1 MTRKEK
7 LTLIATILGS
17 TIVFLDSTVVNVA
30 LPTIQ
35 EDLDT
40 GLAGQQ
46 WVVEAYMLSLVSL
59 LLVGGSLGD
68 LYGRRRLFV
77 IGLCGFAVT
86 SVLCAIA
93 PSDEALVAARA
104 LQGIA
109 GALLVPGSL
118 AILAATFEGE
128 ARGRAVGLW
137 TAWAGISTL
146 IGPAGGGLL
155 VELSWRWIFWIN
167 LPLIAVTIWLAL
179 RTIDESSDPEAVH
192 GIDGVGIGLS
202 ALGLAGPV
210 FALIEQPT
218 YGFSDPIVWVPLV
231 GGIACFGAFIWWQTR
246 ARAPILPLELFRSH
260 NFATVNMATLAV
272 YAALGGA
279 FFFITLFLQQVAGYS
294 AFQAGAAT
302 TPVTVLM
309 FLLSG
314 RFGALASRIGPRLPM
329 GIGPL
334 IGAVGLA
341 LLTRLSADPNY
352 LTDVLPSL
360 VLFGLGLS
368 MTVAPLTTTVLD
380 AVEERHVGVAS
391 GVNNAVA
398 RVAQV
403 LAIAVLGAVVSAQFS
418 AALDDRTAGQP
429 IGTEAQAAIDGA
441 KEQPLSGGDT
451 SDVPGGEAQSLDQ
464 EITSSSESAFHL
476 GMWLGR
482 GVDGARRCDRPAR
495 RPQPGP
501 RRRPPPRPIAGPD
514 RRRPRASA
522 AAARGRIANPS
533 PAPRRSEARF
543 PAREDLQRHP
553 ADRAQAPRQLHRGD
567 QPLRGGAGAGRARGW
582 RVDLLHRRPAR
593 DLGRLR
599 PGRAAR
605 APPRHDRDPARRRAR
620 PRALHA
626 VPPVRC
632 A

>member
-1 MTRKEK
+1 VTRKER

-46 WVVEAYMLSLVSL
+46 WVVEAYMLTLVSL

-68 LYGRRRLFV
+68 LFGRRRLFI
-77 IGLCGFAVT
+77 IGLVGFAAT
-86 SVLCAIA
+86 SALCAIA
-93 PSDEALVAARA
+93 PTDETLIGARA

-155 VELSWRWIFWIN
+155 VELDWRLIFWVN
-167 LPLIAVTIWLAL
+167 LPLVVLTIWLAM
-179 RTIDESSDPEAVH
+179 RAVDESTDPEAVR
-192 GIDGVGIGLS
+192 GIDWLGIVLS

-210 FALIEQPT
+210 FALIEQPM
-218 YGFSDPIVWVPLV
+218 YGFSDPIVWGPLI
-231 GGIACFGAFIWWQTR
+231 GGILCFAAFLWWEGR
-246 ARAPILPLELFRSH
+246 ARAPVLPLELFRAH
-260 NFATVNMATLAV
+260 NFSVVNLSTLCV

-302 TPVTVLM
+302 TPVTVMM
-309 FLLSG
+309 FTLSG
-314 RFGALASRIGPRLPM
+314 RFGALSSHIGPRLVM
-329 GIGPL
+329 GCGPL
-334 IGAVGLA
+334 VAAVGLG
-341 LLTRLSADPNY
+341 LLTMLSSDPNY
-352 LTDVLPSL
+352 LVEVLPAL
-360 VLFGLGLS
+360 IIFGLGLS

-418 AALDDRTAGQP
+418 SSLDSKVADSSP
-429 IGTEAQAAIDGA
+429 SVEAQAAIDDA
-441 KEQPLSGGDT
+441 KDQPLSGGDV
-451 SDVPGGEAQSLDQ
+451 SQVPAAEATTLNADILD
-464 EITSSSESAFHL
+464 SSESAFHL
-476 GMWLGR
+476 GMLIATALMALG
-482 GVDGARRCDRPAR
+482 GAIALASVRNPEPDPEREPL
-495 RPQPGP
+495 PGP
-501 RRRPPPRPIAGPD
+501 G
-514 RRRPRASA
+514 SA
-522 AAARGRIANPS
+522 ATAGECGRC
-533 PAPRRSEARF
+533 PAPDPDPEPS
-543 PAREDLQRHP
+543 
-553 ADRAQAPRQLHRGD
+553 
-567 QPLRGGAGAGRARGW
+567 
-582 RVDLLHRRPAR
+582 
-593 DLGRLR
+593 
-599 PGRAAR
+599 AAS
-605 APPRHDRDPARRRAR
+605 
-620 PRALHA
+620 
-626 VPPVRC
+626 V
-632 A
+632 

>member
-167 LPLIAVTIWLAL
+167 LPLIVVTIWLAL

-231 GGIACFGAFIWWQTR
+231 GGIACFGAFVWWQTR
-246 ARAPILPLELFRSH
+246 ARAPLLPLDLFRSH

-476 GMWLGR
+476 GMWLAAALMALGGAIALLGVRNPDRDAPAAAPYRGPGSAATAGECGR
-482 GVDGARRCDRPAR
+482 GP
-495 RPQPGP
+495 
-501 RRRPPPRPIAGPD
+501 GPD
-514 RRRPRASA
+514 REPK
-522 AAARGRIANPS
+522 PS
-533 PAPRRSEARF
+533 PAP
-543 PAREDLQRHP
+543 
-553 ADRAQAPRQLHRGD
+553 
-567 QPLRGGAGAGRARGW
+567 
-582 RVDLLHRRPAR
+582 V
-593 DLGRLR
+593 
-599 PGRAAR
+599 
-605 APPRHDRDPARRRAR
+605 
-620 PRALHA
+620 
-626 VPPVRC
+626 
-632 A
+632 

>member
-1 MTRKEK
+1 MTRKQT

-30 LPTIQ
+30 LPAIQ

-46 WVVEAYMLSLVSL
+46 WIVEAYMLTLVSL

-86 SVLCAIA
+86 SMLCAVS
-93 PSDEALVAARA
+93 PTDEALVGARA

-155 VELSWRWIFWIN
+155 VEIDWRWIFWVNI
-167 LPLIAVTIWLAL
+167 PLIALTIWLAL
-179 RTIDESSDPEAVH
+179 RAIDESTDPEAVH
-192 GIDGVGIGLS
+192 GIDVIGIGLS

-218 YGFSDPIVWVPLV
+218 YGFSDPIVWGPLI
-231 GGIACFGAFIWWQTR
+231 GGVICFAAFIWWERR
-246 ARAPILPLELFRSH
+246 APAPILPLELFRSH
-260 NFATVNMATLAV
+260 NFSAVNLATLCV
-272 YAALGGA
+272 YAGLIGA
-279 FFFITLFLQQVAGYS
+279 FFFITLFLQQVAGYT

-314 RFGALASRIGPRLPM
+314 RFGALAGRIGPRLVM
-329 GIGPL
+329 GLGPL

-341 LLTRLSADPNY
+341 LMVRVDADPNY
-352 LTDVLPSL
+352 LTEILPSL
-360 VLFGLGLS
+360 LLFGLGLS

-380 AVEERHVGVAS
+380 SVEERHVGVAS

-398 RVAQV
+398 RVAGV
-403 LAIAVLGAVVSAQFS
+403 LSIAVLGAVVSAQFS
-418 AALDDRTAGQP
+418 SSLDDRIGGQTL
-429 IGTEAQAAIDGA
+429 GVEAQAAVDGA
-441 KEQPLSGGDT
+441 KEQPLSGGDV
-451 SDVPGGEAQSLDQ
+451 SDVPAAEAGALDGE
-464 EITSSSESAFHL
+464 IVSSSESAFHL
-476 GMWLGR
+476 GMALAAALMAVGGTIALISVR
-482 GVDGARRCDRPAR
+482 NPAR
-495 RPQPGP
+495 GPQPEHGP
-501 RRRPPPRPIAGPD
+501 G
-514 RRRPRASA
+514 A
-522 AAARGRIANPS
+522 AAT
-533 PAPRRSEARF
+533 
-543 PAREDLQRHP
+543 
-553 ADRAQAPRQLHRGD
+553 
-567 QPLRGGAGAGRARGW
+567 AGEC
-582 RVDLLHRRPAR
+582 
-593 DLGRLR
+593 
-599 PGRAAR
+599 GRAAER
-605 APPRHDRDPARRRAR
+605 AGHGQGREPEP
-620 PRALHA
+620 
-626 VPPVRC
+626 VPSAPG
-632 A
+632 